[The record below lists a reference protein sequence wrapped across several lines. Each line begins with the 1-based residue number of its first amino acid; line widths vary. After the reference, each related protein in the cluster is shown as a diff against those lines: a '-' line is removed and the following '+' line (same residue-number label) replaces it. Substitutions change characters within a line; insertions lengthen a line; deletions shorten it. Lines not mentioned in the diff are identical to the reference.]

1 MKNAKQIA
9 LGGIL
14 GALAVTI
21 LFLGGLIPVSTYIC
35 PVLCMLILQTVLNFC
50 GRRMAW
56 AWYAMVSFLALIL
69 GPDKEA
75 AAILLLLGYYPIIKP
90 KMDRLPLRILWKL
103 VFFNAITV
111 FMYTVVVAVL
121 GLEAIVVENTFIGY
135 VSLGLMLLLGNAT
148 FFLLDKLLTRF
159 SMRTP
164 PKRRK

>member
-1 MKNAKQIA
+1 MKRTKQIA
-9 LGGIL
+9 LGGTL

-21 LFLGGLIPVSTYIC
+21 LFLGGMIPVSTYIC
-35 PVLCMLILQTVLNFC
+35 PVLCMLILQMVQNFC
-50 GRRMAW
+50 GLRMAW

-90 KMDRLPLRILWKL
+90 GMDRLPLRILWKL

-121 GLEAIVVENTFIGY
+121 GLEAIVVEKTFIGY
-135 VSLGLMLLLGNAT
+135 ISLGLMLLLGNAT

-164 PKRRK
+164 RKK